1 MASAQNVSD
10 EIQNLYSY
18 IKNSVS
24 RFMGEQTISA
34 ENYRKLNSFSAGA
47 ESVFQKSRKI
57 WDRILLPYQAELAR
71 RQKEV
76 EDEFEPRLR
85 SLRSER
91 QRYLPP
97 SRDPRDQDVMTDL
110 SVESRQHESA
120 FAEIQQERNLR
131 IQDVAKELAA
141 EYLDVDS
148 PELSALLT
156 EIEGVQNQLVE
167 TEKSIRGEEVT
178 KKALQG
184 IASHK
189 AGFEG
194 AMKYHKRMSQGVL
207 FALAVVLIAGCV
219 FLLFFITKPAL
230 TLDPSSS
237 PQTAMFIVSVAT
249 ALSGKL
255 AFLLVWAWIMKYLG
269 NLHSIHSEQAVI
281 YSDRSVSLNIAESLL
296 LSAPQPEQRTALLN
310 TLAKGYLDIEKNAF
324 RGDNISARDTDAA
337 SQLGLIK
344 ELLSALKPLLDSL
357 QLKGK

>member
-1 MASAQNVSD
+1 MASAQNVSN
-10 EIQNLYSY
+10 EIQNYYSY

-24 RFMGEQTISA
+24 RFMGEQTISV
-34 ENYRKLNSFSAGA
+34 ENYRKLNHVNASA
-47 ESVFQKSRKI
+47 ESVFTQSRKV
-57 WDRILLPYQAELAR
+57 WDRTLVPYQAELAR
-71 RQKEV
+71 RQKEI
-76 EDEFEPRLR
+76 EDEFEPRLH
-85 SLRSER
+85 SLRLER
-91 QRYLPP
+91 QTYRPH
-97 SRDPRDQDVMTDL
+97 SQEQGAMTDL
-110 SVESRQHESA
+110 SVEIRQHESA
-120 FAEIQQERNLR
+120 FAELQQERNLR
-131 IQDVAKELAA
+131 IQDATKECAA

>member
-1 MASAQNVSD
+1 MASAQNVSN
-10 EIQNLYSY
+10 EIQNIYSY
-18 IKNSVS
+18 IRESVS
-24 RFMGEQTISA
+24 RFMGEQTISV
-34 ENYRKLNSFSAGA
+34 ENYRRLNSVNASA
-47 ESVFQKSRKI
+47 ESVFKQSRKI
-57 WDRILLPYQAELAR
+57 WDLILVPYQAELAR
-71 RQKEV
+71 RKKEI
-76 EDEFEPRLR
+76 EDQFGPRIDAL
-85 SLRSER
+85 SLEI
-91 QRYLPP
+91 QRHRFHPEKRGEM
-97 SRDPRDQDVMTDL
+97 SDS
-110 SVESRQHESA
+110 SVELLRRESA
-120 FAEIQQERNLR
+120 IAEIQQTRNVH
-131 IQDVAKELAA
+131 IQNVDKECAAK
-141 EYLDVDS
+141 YLDVDS

-156 EIEGVQNQLVE
+156 ELEGVLNQLVE

-178 KKALQG
+178 KKALQS
-184 IASHK
+184 IASDK
-189 AGFEG
+189 SGFEG

-207 FALAVVLIAGCV
+207 FALAVVLIAGCIL
-219 FLLFFITKPAL
+219 LLFFITKPAL

-237 PQTAMFIVSVAT
+237 PHTAMFIVSVAT
-249 ALSGKL
+249 TLSGKL